1 MAARIILHHPHVDV
15 HDGRLCYCSFYRFSE
30 RVAGVEDG
38 EVELEPVAPMT
49 DAEILDAIKS
59 LAVAH
64 ANLQTADAVPFTL
77 ADVITW
83 EARA

>member
-15 HDGRLCYCSFYRFSE
+15 HDGRLCYCSFYRFTE

-49 DAEILDAIKS
+49 DAEILDAIKV
-59 LAVAH
+59 LAVEH